1 MHTLYYRGQP
11 IAVAE
16 RWQRCCMEMAKYP
29 ARAQKVMR
37 IAAGCPNPTVRV
49 LT

>member
-29 ARAQKVMR
+29 ARAQKVMA
-37 IAAGCPNPTVRV
+37 ITSGTPHSFVEV

>member
-1 MHTLYYRGQP
+1 MHTLFYRGQP

-29 ARAQKVMR
+29 AHVQKHMR
-37 IAAGCPNPTVRV
+37 IESGRPHSFVEV
-49 LT
+49 LK